1 LLQLDQAASR
11 LGEFA
16 EVDEVVEELVVKL
29 AESVMVILVSLLVG
43 VIVSTVAVAND
54 AVQGESGLQ
63 LPKEIKFDG
72 FGLDQQ
78 IGRTGIAQAL
88 KGLPATE
95 ASAADELPVDLL
107 VTGPS
112 SSRAGSGAMTA
123 EVGQQFS
130 FLSVSAGMLADRD
143 SIFTGPAGWTS
154 RLAMEFEGE
163 TASGGLELRTQLRQ
177 TSERQTVGI
186 ELGPRLEQQLP
197 RGIRLF
203 FEGSAEA
210 RAEYDRTG
218 ELAPTG
224 GPLQRPEVIG
234 LSGTVGIAR

>member
-1 LLQLDQAASR
+1 
-11 LGEFA
+11 
-16 EVDEVVEELVVKL
+16 VKV
-29 AESVMVILVSLLVG
+29 AESGMVTLMGLLCG
-43 VIVSTVAVAND
+43 VLLATSSVASD
-54 AVQGESGLQ
+54 AVPEAGNEPDLQ
-63 LPKEIKFDG
+63 LPKEVEFDG
-72 FGLDQQ
+72 FGLDLQP
-78 IGRTGIAQAL
+78 GQAGVARAL
-88 KGLPATE
+88 RSLAATE
-95 ASAADELPVDLL
+95 SSATDELPVDLL

-112 SSRAGSGAMTA
+112 SSRAGSGAMAA

-130 FLSVSAGMLADRD
+130 FLSVAAGMLADRD
-143 SIFTGPAGWTS
+143 SIVSGPAGWTS

-177 TSERQTVGI
+177 SSEKQTVGI
-186 ELGPRLEQQLP
+186 QLGPRLEQRLP

-218 ELAPTG
+218 ELTPTG
-224 GPLQRPEVIG
+224 GPLQRPEVVG